1 MSHIKGN
8 SEQQKAKI
16 YQTKTVSDKNIP
28 SGKNDLTHIL
38 HLNKL
43 IEQSSPKD
51 LLLFIE
57 KETPSQYAIK
67 TVVNELI
74 KKYDTKNENFYKIL
88 DILLQ
93 AGGGNPNYMLNFV
106 DNEHPKN
113 LEKDDEI
120 TLLMFAVIMQ
130 DIEMVKIV
138 LKYDKEVNTQNQSGK
153 TALVYDIL
161 YNKNDDISIL
171 NLLIEHN
178 ANVNQVFKLEINP
191 NKFEYYSV
199 FTLACHK
206 DLPKHLKVLIDNHV
220 DVNYQ
225 TSITLDT
232 GLHICAKEGRE
243 NCLKVLLNCDRIH
256 PKLINK
262 EEKTAHEII
271 PDNEN
276 KKEINDNLTT
286 DTLKSNNH
294 KRNGGGKKKKEKMQ
308 VVAKDKSEKAINYEK
323 KVLELIHDKN
333 PAKEDYDIIYDIISK
348 HFFLQ
353 TLTHQAKEEI
363 IVSMSLYKVAKGVTL
378 YTQGLPGNYW
388 YIVQSGELS
397 VFMNDKPVD
406 KLKKGQSFGERA
418 LMDGTLRSNTIVADT
433 ECRLWALKRQ
443 VFRKIIE
450 FIFTSNYEE
459 NMKFLDQ
466 VDLPIESTLKS
477 IMANNLIQEIYLK
490 GQYICRE
497 GEFGNSLYI
506 IKDGEVECLKGETCI
521 RILKKG
527 DNFGQKALLEGDR
540 RSLDVRAKTDCK
552 IYSISSEFF
561 KNQYG
566 DNFKQVSPI
575 SISI

>member
-271 PDNEN
+271 PDNEKKNEIIKLFVIYYNKNPGVNNPDNNANINLMNNNNNQYLNSINNINN
-276 KKEINDNLTT
+276 KK
-286 DTLKSNNH
+286 
-294 KRNGGGKKKKEKMQ
+294 
-308 VVAKDKSEKAINYEK
+308 
-323 KVLELIHDKN
+323 
-333 PAKEDYDIIYDIISK
+333 
-348 HFFLQ
+348 
-353 TLTHQAKEEI
+353 
-363 IVSMSLYKVAKGVTL
+363 
-378 YTQGLPGNYW
+378 
-388 YIVQSGELS
+388 
-397 VFMNDKPVD
+397 
-406 KLKKGQSFGERA
+406 
-418 LMDGTLRSNTIVADT
+418 TI
-433 ECRLWALKRQ
+433 
-443 VFRKIIE
+443 
-450 FIFTSNYEE
+450 
-459 NMKFLDQ
+459 
-466 VDLPIESTLKS
+466 
-477 IMANNLIQEIYLK
+477 
-490 GQYICRE
+490 
-497 GEFGNSLYI
+497 
-506 IKDGEVECLKGETCI
+506 
-521 RILKKG
+521 
-527 DNFGQKALLEGDR
+527 
-540 RSLDVRAKTDCK
+540 
-552 IYSISSEFF
+552 
-561 KNQYG
+561 
-566 DNFKQVSPI
+566 
-575 SISI
+575 

>member
-271 PDNEN
+271 PDNEKKKQKEKEEEGGKIEAQDEDEGLGFRVPKEGTEIKKFYNRIKN
-276 KKEINDNLTT
+276 KK
-286 DTLKSNNH
+286 
-294 KRNGGGKKKKEKMQ
+294 
-308 VVAKDKSEKAINYEK
+308 KDKSEKKNGMIEAPTNSINSNSEETDGNSALK
-323 KVLELIHDKN
+323 MNGNGGKNEGKNNIVDQTNQDTTFNISNQNNNDNDKN
-333 PAKEDYDIIYDIISK
+333 SNINNDDILGYKRINKLNESLNKNQTNPSNDTQSVNPHNDEIDPYSK
-348 HFFLQ
+348 D
-353 TLTHQAKEEI
+353 AKEEE
-363 IVSMSLYKVAKGVTL
+363 K
-378 YTQGLPGNYW
+378 
-388 YIVQSGELS
+388 QSEIEKNNQFILTTS
-397 VFMNDKPVD
+397 QNNSSQFNVPKEQSEDNNKPPEETNDND
-406 KLKKGQSFGERA
+406 
-418 LMDGTLRSNTIVADT
+418 
-433 ECRLWALKRQ
+433 
-443 VFRKIIE
+443 
-450 FIFTSNYEE
+450 
-459 NMKFLDQ
+459 
-466 VDLPIESTLKS
+466 
-477 IMANNLIQEIYLK
+477 NNLIKFKKKKKKKNPPNPPPKDYSNADNNKNPPSGNQSD
-490 GQYICRE
+490 RE
-497 GEFGNSLYI
+497 DLN
-506 IKDGEVECLKGETCI
+506 
-521 RILKKG
+521 KKMKI
-527 DNFGQKALLEGDR
+527 QK
-540 RSLDVRAKTDCK
+540 K
-552 IYSISSEFF
+552 
-561 KNQYG
+561 KNQKKISRHL
-566 DNFKQVSPI
+566 KQQIPTKMSLI
-575 SISI
+575 SLV